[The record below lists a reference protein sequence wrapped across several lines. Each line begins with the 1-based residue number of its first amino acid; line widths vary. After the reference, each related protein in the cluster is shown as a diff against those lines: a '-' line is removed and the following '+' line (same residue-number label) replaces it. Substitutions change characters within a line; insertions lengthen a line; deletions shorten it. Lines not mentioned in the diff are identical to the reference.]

1 MSVHRVRFTPES
13 GLRTETIGNV
23 ADEPLRSFAIWGF
36 LIAITYKNRDSF
48 ISVVAWM
55 LILYGVYAGYGSLSQ
70 LILTLWLYPAATVPV
85 FLVTILVVSLFFSA
99 ASLWCG
105 LGLRNRQR
113 SRLKALV
120 YFLWLYMVWS
130 IGLNVW
136 FYVDHF
142 FLSSPPDS
150 QFPELLESME
160 RSARHSLANT
170 VSGSI
175 RVVLESAA
183 IVWLIGQFSTHLIQD
198 EFEA

>member
-1 MSVHRVRFTPES
+1 MEQLNIQS
-13 GLRTETIGNV
+13 GGILNAV
-23 ADEPLRSFAIWGF
+23 
-36 LIAITYKNRDSF
+36 TYKNRDTF

-55 LILYGVYAGYGSLSQ
+55 LIVYGVYAGYGSLSQ
-70 LILTLWLYPAATVPV
+70 LILTLWLFPADTVPV
-85 FLVTILVVSLFFSA
+85 FLVTMLAVGLFFSA
-99 ASLWCG
+99 AFLWCG
-105 LGLRNRQR
+105 LGLRSRQR

-120 YFLWLYMVWS
+120 FFLWLYIVWS
-130 IGLNVW
+130 VGLNVW

-150 QFPELLESME
+150 QYPALLESME

-183 IVWLIGQFSTHLIQD
+183 IIWLIGQFSTPLIQD